1 MKMNYIKTIKM
12 IRKYAKKMNK
22 TVKQNGKKKNKS
34 MNAVQRQTPF
44 YSVFAT
50 LEVKN
55 RQNSG
60 FLMLGNDVS
69 NKEMPESLKGEAD
82 EWTINANVAVKI
94 KN

>member
-22 TVKQNGKKKNKS
+22 TVKNGKKKNKPV
-34 MNAVQRQTPF
+34 NANRKQTPF

-69 NKEMPESLKGEAD
+69 NKEIPESLKGEAD